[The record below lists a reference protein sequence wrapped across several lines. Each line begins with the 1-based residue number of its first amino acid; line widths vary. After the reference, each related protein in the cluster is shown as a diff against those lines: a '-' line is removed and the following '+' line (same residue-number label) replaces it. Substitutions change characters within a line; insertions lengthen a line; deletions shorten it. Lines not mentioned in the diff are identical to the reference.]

1 MAFPNHTWLGRQRG
15 LVVRD
20 LVPYIVYA
28 LMFVVVYHHNSVMG
42 EDGERAALDRV
53 RNSSGYLIK
62 YYGQEN

>member
-1 MAFPNHTWLGRQRG
+1 MREHVELIILAVL
-15 LVVRD
+15 
-20 LVPYIVYA
+20 IA
-28 LMFVVVYHHNSVMG
+28 LAVINNCVMG